1 MHTWLHFH
9 RTDASLHTHDV
20 IALLS
25 GVGINAEPLNLDRPS
40 GVGLVFF
47 AEVTVALCSFI
58 QTCSRNGHDRLLAI
72 ATASTAMA
80 GGHAWRLL
88 QAGAADVLV
97 WNTSPS
103 LTAHH
108 PAAPNP
114 ASAVAARLERW
125 QAVDEVLASPLVRN
139 SLIGDSRAWIAVLRQ
154 VVEAAR
160 FTDSAVL
167 LLGETGTGKELVAR
181 LIHTLDSRRN
191 QQALV
196 TTDCTTIVPEL
207 SGSELFGH
215 ERGSFTGAAAMRE
228 GAFALAHG
236 GTLFLDEVGE
246 LPLGLQAQLL
256 RAIQERTYKRVGSNV
271 WRETNFRLVCAT
283 DRDLLR
289 EAAHGRF
296 RSDLY
301 YRLANWTF
309 KLPALGERI
318 EDIIPLARHFIS
330 ELHPNHEPPELDQPV
345 QEYLLTRTYA
355 GNVRDLRSLACRIM
369 YRHAGT
375 GPITIGDIPDDER
388 PVNPGEPADWQT
400 PALEQ
405 AVHCAFAGGAGLKEI
420 RRAAEEAAIR
430 IALAEEAG
438 NVPRAARRLGVTD
451 RALQMRHAEQRQ
463 RVLDAVAGQAEFSGI
478 GLDP

>member
-9 RTDASLHTHDV
+9 LADPSLDTNDV
-20 IALLS
+20 IALLRS
-25 GVGINAEPLNLDRPS
+25 TGIMAEPPDLDRPA

-47 AEVTVALCSFI
+47 AEVTAALCSFV
-58 QTCSRNGHDRLLAI
+58 QTCSRNGYDRLLAI
-72 ATASTAMA
+72 AAARTPITN
-80 GGHAWRLL
+80 HDAWRLL
-88 QAGAADVLV
+88 QAGAADILA
-97 WNTSPS
+97 WNTSDGHTVRDS
-103 LTAHH
+103 AL
-108 PAAPNP
+108 
-114 ASAVAARLERW
+114 AVAARLERW
-125 QAVDEVLASPLVRN
+125 QAVDQVLASPLVRN
-139 SLIGDSRAWIAVLRQ
+139 SLIGDSRAWVAVLRQ

-181 LIHTLDSRRN
+181 LIHTLDARRN

-215 ERGSFTGAAAMRE
+215 ERGAFTGAAAMRE
-228 GAFALAHG
+228 GALALAHG

-271 WRETNFRLVCAT
+271 WRETDFRLVCAT
-283 DRDLLR
+283 NRDLLQ
-289 EAAHGRF
+289 EVAHGRF

-309 KLPALGERI
+309 KLPALRDRI
-318 EDIIPLARHFIS
+318 EDIIPLARHFMH
-330 ELHPNHEPPELDQPV
+330 ELHPEREPPELDGPV

-355 GNVRDLRSLACRIM
+355 GNVRDLRSLAYRM
-369 YRHAGT
+369 VYRHVGT
-375 GPITIGDIPDDER
+375 GPITIGDIPTDER
-388 PVNPGEPADWQT
+388 PGSLRELADWQF

-405 AVHCAFAGGAGLKEI
+405 AVHCAFAVGASLKEI

-438 NVPRAARRLGVTD
+438 SVPRAARRLGVTD
-451 RALQMRHAEQRQ
+451 RALQMRRAEQRQ
-463 RVLDAVAGQAEFSGI
+463 RVLDAMTGQAEVSGI
-478 GLDP
+478 SLDA